1 MDATRMARVSKA
13 GAPIT
18 KVFFERAAKGEL
30 RWCLTAYPSHA
41 MAQEADMGLND
52 YREFV
57 YRVGL
62 RQEKQAGN
70 LIMPNSAQ
78 HSIIRMV

>member
-1 MDATRMARVSKA
+1 MARVSKA

-30 RWCLTAYPSHA
+30 RWCITAYPSHA

-62 RQEKQAGN
+62 RRRRN
-70 LIMPNSAQ
+70 AQ
-78 HSIIRMV
+78 RRRPGGLLAQGRREPA